1 MTASEFNEKLV
12 DILGGDNFFL
22 TDRIDQEDL
31 FRMQDDLANL
41 IAEAYNTSRTRIPLV
56 LTFARKCP
64 RSFSR
69 EEVK

>member
-22 TDRIDQEDL
+22 TDSIDQEDL

-56 LTFARKCP
+56 LTFARKCS